1 VTRIVIA
8 AASPTVRAGLGALLA
23 GNPTFTVL
31 ESAAR
36 PEALADLAETVEAD
50 VVLLALEP
58 GESLPLPL
66 SLPPDAVGRAPV
78 VVLLGDGAGEG
89 WSARALRAGARGVL
103 SRTATGEQISA
114 AVAAAAAG
122 LMVVSAEAGVPAPRP
137 APVATAPPVQ
147 PLTPREVEVLGML
160 AEGAGNKAIAVRL
173 GISEHTVKTHVGS
186 IFGKLGVSNRAEAV
200 ASAARLGL
208 LML

>member
-8 AASPTVRAGLGALLA
+8 AASPTVRAGLGALLS
-23 GNPTFTVL
+23 GNPAFTVL

-36 PEALADLAETVEAD
+36 PETLAELAETVEAD

-58 GESLPLPL
+58 GETLPLPL
-66 SLPPDAVGRAPV
+66 ALPPDAVGRAPV
-78 VVLLGDGAGEG
+78 VVLLGDDAGEG

-103 SRTATGEQISA
+103 PRTATGDQISA

-122 LMVVSAEAGVPAPRP
+122 LTVVSSEAAGLAPRP
-137 APVATAPPVQ
+137 ALVAAAPPVQ

-160 AEGAGNKAIAVRL
+160 AEGSGNKVIAARL

>member
-1 VTRIVIA
+1 VTRIIIA
-8 AASPTVRAGLGALLA
+8 AASPTVRAGLGALLS
-23 GNPTFTVL
+23 GNPAFTVL

-36 PEALADLAETVEAD
+36 PEMLAELAETVEAD

-58 GESLPLPL
+58 AESLPLPL
-66 SLPPDAVGRAPV
+66 ALPPDTVGRAPV
-78 VVLLGDGAGEG
+78 IVLLGDDASEG

-103 SRTATGEQISA
+103 PRTATGEQISA

-122 LMVVSAEAGVPAPRP
+122 LTVVPSEPGVPAPRP
-137 APVATAPPVQ
+137 ALVAAAPPVQ
-147 PLTPREVEVLGML
+147 ALTPREVEVLGML
-160 AEGAGNKAIAVRL
+160 AEGSGNKVIAARL